1 MMDFSKFLKKYKNR
15 SVRLIAPE
23 LGFETYKALDLSD
36 SNIELQRVGYNTS
49 KTLSEYINNQLQK
62 HSKQIAYGGYLE
74 KRAIYKRSDHFKKQ
88 SKESQRNIHLGLD
101 FWSLEGTSVHAAFDG
116 SIHSFKNNKAFGDY
130 GPTIVLEHQLE
141 GFHFFTLYGHLSL
154 GSITTAKLGSK
165 IKSGATIGFL
175 GGPKVNGDYPPHLH
189 FQIILDLQGNFGDYP
204 GVCSEE
210 ALSFY
215 KSNCPNPHL
224 FLDI

>member
-1 MMDFSKFLKKYKNR
+1 MASNAKN
-15 SVRLIAPE
+15 LAE
-23 LGFETYKALDLSD
+23 LLNTD
-36 SNIELQRVGYNTS
+36 STV
-49 KTLSEYINNQLQK
+49 
-62 HSKQIAYGGYLE
+62 
-74 KRAIYKRSDHFKKQ
+74 
-88 SKESQRNIHLGLD
+88 
-101 FWSLEGTSVHAAFDG
+101 AAVDV
-116 SIHSFKNNKAFGDY
+116 AD
-130 GPTIVLEHQLE
+130 
-141 GFHFFTLYGHLSL
+141 

-210 ALSFY
+210 NLSFY

-224 FLDI
+224 FLNI